1 MSLIKSEKEIELM
14 RVSCGIVSA
23 ALKYINDFIKE
34 GITTAELDNE
44 IESFIVGKN
53 AIPAFKGYGASGKR
67 KGFPSSACISINE
80 EVVHGIPSNRK
91 LKDGDIVSVDI
102 GVLKNGFYGDSAY
115 TFGVGEI
122 SAKSKNLLKVTEKSL
137 YKGIEKAVSGNTI
150 NDIAVAVQ
158 TYVEGSGYGVVR
170 DLVGHGIGKRL
181 HEEPAVPNFYST
193 ANNFLLKSGMTI
205 AIEPMVN
212 YGDYRVETL
221 KDGWT
226 IVTKDREPSAH
237 FEHTVLVKEGAAEIL
252 TI

>member
-14 RVSCGIVSA
+14 RESCGIVSA
-23 ALKYINDFIKE
+23 AIKHIKE
-34 GITTAELDNE
+34 FVKQGVTTAELDNE
-44 IESFIVGKN
+44 IESFIVSKN
-53 AIPAFKGYGASGKR
+53 AVPAFKGYGASGKR

-80 EVVHGIPSNRK
+80 EVVHGLPSDRK
-91 LKDGDIVSVDI
+91 LKDGDIVSVDV
-102 GVLKNGFYGDSAY
+102 GVLKNGYYGDSAY
-115 TFGVGEI
+115 TFGVGKI
-122 SAKSKNLLKVTEKSL
+122 SSKMENLLKVTEKSL

-158 TYVEGSGYGVVR
+158 TYVEGSGYSVVR
-170 DLVGHGIGKRL
+170 DLVGHGIGKKL

-193 ANNFLLKSGMTI
+193 ANNFILKKGMTI

-212 YGDYRVETL
+212 YGEYMVETL
-221 KDGWT
+221 NDGWT

-237 FEHTVLVKEGAAEIL
+237 FEHTVLIKDGVAEIL

>member
-14 RVSCGIVSA
+14 RESCGIVAA
-23 ALKYINDFIKE
+23 ALKHIKE
-34 GITTAELDNE
+34 FVKEGVTTSELDNE
-44 IESFIVGKN
+44 IESFIVSKN

-67 KGFPSSACISINE
+67 KGFPSSACISVNE
-80 EVVHGIPSNRK
+80 EVVHGLPSDRK
-91 LKDGDIVSVDI
+91 LKDGDIVSVDV
-102 GVLKNGFYGDSAY
+102 GVLKNGYYGDSAY
-115 TFGVGEI
+115 TFGVGNI
-122 SAKSKNLLKVTEKSL
+122 SSKMDNLLKVTEKSL

-158 TYVEGSGYGVVR
+158 TYVEGSGYSVVR
-170 DLVGHGIGKRL
+170 DLVGHGIGKKL

-193 ANNFLLKSGMTI
+193 ANNFILKKGMTI

-212 YGDYRVETL
+212 YGEYMVETL

-237 FEHTVLVKEGAAEIL
+237 FEHTVLIKEGAAEIL

>member
-1 MSLIKSEKEIELM
+1 MLNFLNDLAVTILEI
-14 RVSCGIVSA
+14 
-23 ALKYINDFIKE
+23 
-34 GITTAELDNE
+34 DNE
-44 IESFIVGKN
+44 IESFIISRK

-67 KGFPSSACISINE
+67 KGFPSSACISVNE
-80 EVVHGIPSNRK
+80 EVVHGLPSDRK
-91 LKDGDIVSVDI
+91 LREGEIVSVDV

-115 TFGVGEI
+115 SFGVGEI
-122 SAKSKNLLKVTEKSL
+122 SNKLKNLLKVTELSL
-137 YKGIEKAVSGNTI
+137 YKGIEKAVSGNTV

-158 TYVEGSGYGVVR
+158 TYVEGSGYSIVR
-170 DLVGHGIGKRL
+170 DLVGHGIGKKL

-193 ANNFLLKSGMTI
+193 ANNFVLKSGMTI

-212 YGDYRVETL
+212 YGEYNVETL

-237 FEHTVLVKEGAAEIL
+237 FEHTVLIKDGAAEIL